1 MKAFRKAKDRG
12 FTIQTDIILG
22 ILLKHCSCILLNFSI
37 RAGIVGFTHRQLHR
51 PEKTL
56 FLPRKCKMLGSPENP
71 LLFTVAMTEI
81 LPHRRHSTGF
91 QVRVRL
97 LQ

>member
-1 MKAFRKAKDRG
+1 
-12 FTIQTDIILG
+12 
-22 ILLKHCSCILLNFSI
+22 
-37 RAGIVGFTHRQLHR
+37 
-51 PEKTL
+51 
-56 FLPRKCKMLGSPENP
+56 MLGSPENP